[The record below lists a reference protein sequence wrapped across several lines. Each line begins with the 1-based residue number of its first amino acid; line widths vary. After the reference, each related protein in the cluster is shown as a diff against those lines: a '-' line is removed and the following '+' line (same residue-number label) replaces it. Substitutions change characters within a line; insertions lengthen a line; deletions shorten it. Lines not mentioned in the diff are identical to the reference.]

1 MRRHDPIRFEVV
13 RNALQAAV
21 EESGVALA
29 RSAYSTNI
37 KTRLDFSCAIF
48 DKDLKVVVQAFS
60 QPSHLGSLVF
70 AVPSTV
76 GVYGPAELR
85 PGDGI
90 LVNDAHMN
98 MSHLNDISL
107 VSPLFYK
114 DRLFGYSANLAHHV
128 DIGGRAPGSIAVTT
142 DIYQEGIILP
152 GVKLV
157 KKGEIDNDIYRLV
170 AANVRG
176 KKEFGGDI
184 RAQVA
189 ANKLAQRRI
198 VEIIDKFGV
207 GFVETTIERLYE
219 YTQRRTE
226 AEMAKW
232 PEGVYEAETFLDDDG
247 VTARPIRIPI
257 RLTIKG
263 SHVEFDLTGAEA
275 QRKAPMNSTYAQ
287 AYSSVVYSIKALLPS
302 DIPVNHG
309 FYQTVKLIAP
319 KGTVVNCSHP
329 AAVVGGWEVG
339 IKVVEGCFRALAKA
353 MPDRVAAEGK
363 KTILHIAFGGVD
375 PRSNESYVYLETL
388 AGGYGGRPTKDGED
402 AVQAHHQNTEN
413 APVEEMEIGYPVII
427 ERYELVED
435 SDGPGEYRGGLG
447 LRRVYRFRDHDATV
461 TFLADTVKIPP
472 HGMLGGMDG
481 RPAEFSVLR
490 NGKNKE
496 ILPSKVT
503 FTASS
508 RDSVEIRTPGGGGY
522 GSPLDRDES
531 AVLGDVIQGKISTTR
546 AKDSYGVVIDITTLA
561 LDRDATAELRTRM
574 RARGE

>member
-1 MRRHDPIRFEVV
+1 MDPVRFEVI
-13 RNALQAAV
+13 RNSLQAAV

-37 KTRLDFSCAIF
+37 KTRLDFSSSIF
-48 DKDLKVVVQAFS
+48 DKKFRVIVQAFS

-70 AVPSTV
+70 AVPSAV
-76 GVYGPAELR
+76 GAYGPSQLR

-98 MSHLNDISL
+98 MSHLNDVSL
-107 VSPLFYK
+107 ISPLYYK
-114 DRLFGYSANLAHHV
+114 DELFGYSANLAHHV

-157 KKGEIDNDIYRLV
+157 KGGEIDDDIYRLV

-198 VEIIDKFGV
+198 VELLDKFGLAQ
-207 GFVETTIERLYE
+207 VESTIERLFE
-219 YTQRRTE
+219 YTQQRTE
-226 AEMAKW
+226 SEVKLW
-232 PEGVYEAETFLDDDG
+232 PQGVYEAETFLDDDG
-247 VTARPIRIPI
+247 VTSQPIRIPLK
-257 RLTIKG
+257 LTIKDG
-263 SHVEFDLTGAEA
+263 RIEFDLTGADA

-287 AYSSVVYSIKALLPS
+287 AYASVVYSVKAMLPA

-309 FYQTVKLIAP
+309 FYQVVKLVAP
-319 KGTVVNCSHP
+319 KGSVVNCSHP
-329 AAVVGGWEVG
+329 APVVGGWEVG
-339 IKVVEGCFRALAKA
+339 IKVVEGAFRAFAKA
-353 MPDRVAAEGK
+353 MPQRVAAEGK
-363 KTILHIAFGGVD
+363 KTILHIAFGGFD

-413 APVEEMEIGYPVII
+413 APVEEIEMGYPVMI
-427 ERYELVED
+427 ERYELVPD
-435 SDGPGEYRGGLG
+435 SEGPGKYRGGLG
-447 LRRVYRFRDHDATV
+447 LRRVYRFRGHDATV

-472 HGMLGGMDG
+472 HGMLGGRDG
-481 RPAEFSVLR
+481 LGAEFSVIKG
-490 NGKNKE
+490 GKDKE

-503 FTASS
+503 FIAVPS
-508 RDSVEIRTPGGGGY
+508 DLVVIQTPGGGGY
-522 GSPLDRDES
+522 GNPLLRDES
-531 AVLGDVIQGKISTTR
+531 SVLGDVIQGKISIAR
-546 AKDSYGVVIDITTLA
+546 AKEMYGVVIDYETLA
-561 LDRDATAELRTRM
+561 IDHDATTRLRASDLM
-574 RARGE
+574 GSP